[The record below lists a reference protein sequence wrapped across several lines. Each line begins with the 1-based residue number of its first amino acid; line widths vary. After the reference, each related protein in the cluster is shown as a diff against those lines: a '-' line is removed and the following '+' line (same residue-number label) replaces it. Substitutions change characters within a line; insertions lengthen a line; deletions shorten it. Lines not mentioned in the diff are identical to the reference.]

1 MNYNKGKKLLSE
13 RFYLTWAGEQMSWTV
28 RMTLKMRDAVDGDL
42 LRQAVES
49 TRQRYPYYQV
59 KLGIRR
65 DAEGTEYFVYED
77 NSEPWVTSEGE
88 EPVRLIG
95 PKSNYHLLAFCYWDD
110 CIALDFFHCLTD
122 GTGAYNILRTL
133 LYEYSRRRY
142 DATLSRE
149 RISLPKGVHVE
160 RILTPEGMG
169 MATIRVAGDI
179 IGPEEWEDPAAQT
192 KPDHLDPL
200 PLPERPRCINLS
212 TQAKVTVNEAVE
224 TVNILVEEQKMMKYV
239 SSGDTS
245 PATLVS
251 LLLTRAIARL
261 HPDTTEGVPM
271 VALAINQRPALG
283 CPQAGQTLAAALRL
297 TLNNEMRG
305 MDLETQQTIFRGMV
319 ALQSNEDNV
328 IESFWQTQNTQDMF
342 EKIPTIEGRHQAMA
356 KAYSVVTSAATTC
369 VSYVGKANLGA
380 AEQYVSEMYTE
391 AYTPYVLTIE
401 MSAVGGTFCI
411 SLMQRFADDTYLE
424 AFLDEFRQIGMD
436 YRIAMRHPMM
446 VAPIADYLSTTD
458 IRLQQCA
465 TGCSS
470 RANRL

>member
-1 MNYNKGKKLLSE
+1 
-13 RFYLTWAGEQMSWTV
+13 MS
-28 RMTLKMRDAVDGDL
+28 
-42 LRQAVES
+42 
-49 TRQRYPYYQV
+49 
-59 KLGIRR
+59 LGIRR

-169 MATIRVAGDI
+169 MANIRVAGDI

-200 PLPERPRCINLS
+200 PLPERQRCVNLI
-212 TQAKVTVNEAVE
+212 TQSKTTLNEAVE
-224 TVNILVEEQKMMKYV
+224 TVNILVEEQEMMKYV

-261 HPDTTEGVPM
+261 HPDLTEGVPM

-283 CPQAGQTLAAALRL
+283 CPQAGQTLAGSLRL
-297 TLNNEMRG
+297 TLNDEMRQ

-319 ALQSNEDNV
+319 VLQSNEDNV

-342 EKIPTIEGRHQAMA
+342 EKIPTLEGRHQAMD
-356 KAYSVVTSAATTC
+356 KAFSIAPSAATAC
-369 VSYVGKANLGA
+369 VSYVGKANMGA

-391 AYTPYVLTIE
+391 AYTPYALTIE
-401 MSAVGGTFCI
+401 MSAVGGTFCF

-424 AFLDEFRQIGMD
+424 AFLDEFRQIGID
-436 YRIAMRHPMM
+436 YRIATRHPMI

-458 IRLQQCA
+458 IR
-465 TGCSS
+465 
-470 RANRL
+470 

>member
-1 MNYNKGKKLLSE
+1 MNYQKGKKLLSE

-28 RMTLKMRDAVDGDL
+28 RMTLKMRNAVDGDL

-95 PKSNYHLLAFCYWDD
+95 PASNYHLLAFCYWDD

-200 PLPERPRCINLS
+200 PLPERQRCINLL
-212 TQAKVTVNEAVE
+212 TQAKTVVNEAVE
-224 TVNILVEEQKMMKYV
+224 TVNILVEEQEMMKYV

-251 LLLTRAIARL
+251 LLLTRAIAHL
-261 HPDTTEGVPM
+261 HPDFTEGVPM

-283 CPQAGQTLAAALRL
+283 CPQACQTLASALRL
-297 TLNNEMRG
+297 PLSEEMRG
-305 MDLETQQTIFRGMV
+305 KDLETQQIIFRGMV
-319 ALQSNEDNV
+319 ALQSNDDNV
-328 IESFWQTQNTQDMF
+328 IENFWQTQNTQDMF
-342 EKIPTIEGRHQAMA
+342 EKIPTLEGRHQAMA
-356 KAYSVVTSAATTC
+356 KAFSVASSAATAC

-380 AEQYVSEMYTE
+380 AEKYVSEMYTE
-391 AYTPYVLTIE
+391 AYTPYALTIE
-401 MSAVGGTFCI
+401 MSAVGGMFCI
-411 SLMQRFADDTYLE
+411 SLMQRFADDTYLD
-424 AFLDEFRQIGMD
+424 AFLDELHRIGLT
-436 YRIAMRHPMM
+436 YRIATRHPMT

-458 IRLQQCA
+458 IR
-465 TGCSS
+465 
-470 RANRL
+470 

>member
-1 MNYNKGKKLLSE
+1 MNYQKGKKLLSE

-42 LRQAVES
+42 LRQSVES

-95 PKSNYHLLAFCYWDD
+95 PASNYHLLAFCYWDD

-169 MATIRVAGDI
+169 MANIRVAGDI

-200 PLPERPRCINLS
+200 PLPERQRCINLI
-212 TQAKVTVNEAVE
+212 TQAKTAVNEAVE
-224 TVNILVEEQKMMKYV
+224 TVNILVEEQEMMKYV

-251 LLLTRAIARL
+251 LLLTRAIAHL
-261 HPDTTEGVPM
+261 HPDFTEGVPM

-283 CPQAGQTLAAALRL
+283 CPQACQTLASALRL
-297 TLNNEMRG
+297 PLSEEMRG
-305 MDLETQQTIFRGMV
+305 KDLETQQIIFRGMV
-319 ALQSNEDNV
+319 ALQSNDDNV
-328 IESFWQTQNTQDMF
+328 IENFWQTQNTQDMF
-342 EKIPTIEGRHQAMA
+342 EKIPTLEGRHQAMA
-356 KAYSVVTSAATTC
+356 KAFSVASSAATAC

-380 AEQYVSEMYTE
+380 AEKYVSEMYTE
-391 AYTPYVLTIE
+391 AYTPYALTIE
-401 MSAVGGTFCI
+401 MSAVGGMFCI
-411 SLMQRFADDTYLE
+411 SLMQRFADDTYLD
-424 AFLDEFRQIGMD
+424 AFLDELHRIGLT
-436 YRIAMRHPMM
+436 YRIATRHPMT

-458 IRLQQCA
+458 IR
-465 TGCSS
+465 
-470 RANRL
+470 

>member
-1 MNYNKGKKLLSE
+1 MNYQKGKKLLSE

-42 LRQAVES
+42 LRQSVES

-169 MATIRVAGDI
+169 MANIRVAGDI
-179 IGPEEWEDPAAQT
+179 IGPDEWEDPAAQT

-200 PLPERPRCINLS
+200 PLPERQRCINLL
-212 TQAKVTVNEAVE
+212 TQAKTVVNEAVE
-224 TVNILVEEQKMMKYV
+224 TVNILVEELEMMKYV

-251 LLLTRAIARL
+251 LLLTRAIAHL
-261 HPDTTEGVPM
+261 HPGFTEGVPM

-283 CPQAGQTLAAALRL
+283 CPQACQTLASALRL
-297 TLNNEMRG
+297 PLSEEMRG
-305 MDLETQQTIFRGMV
+305 KDLETQQIIFRGMV
-319 ALQSNEDNV
+319 ALQSNDDNV
-328 IESFWQTQNTQDMF
+328 IENFWQTQNTQDMF
-342 EKIPTIEGRHQAMA
+342 EKIPTLEGRHQAMA
-356 KAYSVVTSAATTC
+356 KAFSVASSAATAC

-380 AEQYVSEMYTE
+380 AEKYVSEMYTE
-391 AYTPYVLTIE
+391 AYTPYALTIE
-401 MSAVGGTFCI
+401 MSAVGGMFCI
-411 SLMQRFADDTYLE
+411 SLMQRFADDTYLD
-424 AFLDEFRQIGMD
+424 AFLDELHRIGLT
-436 YRIAMRHPMM
+436 YRIATRHPMT

-458 IRLQQCA
+458 IR
-465 TGCSS
+465 
-470 RANRL
+470 